1 MLLIHVGQF
10 DRLTDSESSRSR
22 LFESHDH
29 PEEGSLA
36 RTVGADH
43 TDDTG
48 RRQRE
53 VQSLVQ
59 HPVAEGFRYVVRLD
73 HHIAQTRAVRDEY
86 FELLLLLLRVL
97 VHHLVV
103 GRQTRLG
110 LGMTARGGHAHP
122 LQLALEGLAALDSCF
137 SSMAMRVVF
146 WSSQPE

>member
-86 FELLLLLLRVL
+86 FELFLLLFGIFVHQL
-97 VHHLVV
+97 VI
-103 GRQTRLG
+103 GRQTGFRLG
-110 LGMTARGGHAHP
+110 VTSGGGHTHP
-122 LQLALEGLAALDSCF
+122 LQLAFEVLRRFDSCF
-137 SSMAMRVVF
+137 SSIAIRVVF
-146 WSSQPE
+146 CSSQPE